1 MLQLDEPQPPAE
13 AVALQ
18 AALRRAPVPIA
29 NYLTTTMAARS
40 RYLSTSRDTLAVL
53 RTSVTT
59 RPRR

>member
-18 AALRRAPVPIA
+18 PALRHAPVPIT
-29 NYLTTTMAARS
+29 NSLTTTMTARS
-40 RYLSTSRDTLAVL
+40 RYLSTSRGTLAVL

-59 RPRR
+59 RPRW